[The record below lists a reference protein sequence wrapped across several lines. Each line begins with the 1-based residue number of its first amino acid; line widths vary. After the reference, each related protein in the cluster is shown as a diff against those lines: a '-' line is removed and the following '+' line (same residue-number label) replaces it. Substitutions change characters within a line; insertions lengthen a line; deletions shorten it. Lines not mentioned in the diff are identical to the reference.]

1 MDATA
6 RSVERG
12 YRVKTKVV
20 LMCGLLTVL
29 MCIASVLAGCAM
41 SREKGSGDSYIQ
53 FYVDPET
60 KVEYVMYYGGYAG
73 GICPRYNPDGSLYIK
88 EE

>member
-1 MDATA
+1 M
-6 RSVERG
+6 R
-12 YRVKTKVV
+12 TKVV
-20 LMCGLLTVL
+20 LICGLLTVL
-29 MCIASVLAGCAM
+29 MCIASVLAGCAK
-41 SREKGSGDSYIQ
+41 SREWESGYCNIQ

-60 KVEYVMYYGGYAG
+60 KVEYVLYVYGYAG

>member
-1 MDATA
+1 MK
-6 RSVERG
+6 S
-12 YRVKTKVV
+12 KVV
-20 LMCGLLTVL
+20 LICGLLTVL
-29 MCIASVLAGCAM
+29 MCIVSVLAGYAT
-41 SREKGSGDSYIQ
+41 SREAGSGDFWIQ

-60 KVEYVMYYGGYAG
+60 KVEYVVYINGYAG